1 MRAVKRDKSG
11 EENRGQTMQGLACK
25 GKKFLFY
32 CNYKGNPLKGGGND
46 HLHFYKLLRD
56 TL

>member
-11 EENRGQTMQGLACK
+11 EENRGQTMQGLAGK

-32 CNYKGNPLKGGGND
+32 CNYKGKPLKGGGND